1 MDALRLYERLIRLTP
16 SQPLVLWHLGGG
28 IDDKNIFWWKVSM
41 KRATP
46 PLDLADF
53 CEKKNDFHF
62 EKLKIHCR
70 KSAEGPGLRW
80 RWGHQCE
87 KISLHFGTN
96 WTI

>member
-1 MDALRLYERLIRLTP
+1 MDALRVYERLIRLTP

-53 CEKKNDFHF
+53 CEKKMIFT
-62 EKLKIHCR
+62 LK
-70 KSAEGPGLRW
+70 S
-80 RWGHQCE
+80 
-87 KISLHFGTN
+87 
-96 WTI
+96 